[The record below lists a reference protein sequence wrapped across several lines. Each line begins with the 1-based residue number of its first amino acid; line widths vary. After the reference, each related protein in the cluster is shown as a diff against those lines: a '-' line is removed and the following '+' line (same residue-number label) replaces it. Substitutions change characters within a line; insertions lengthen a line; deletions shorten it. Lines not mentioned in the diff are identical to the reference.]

1 MTKITTMAV
10 PWISGDDGRTSQS
23 SRPTAEPQVPGATG
37 TYPTPS
43 AVATAR
49 ANTWGDR
56 CSGADA
62 DNVRRGQPAC
72 PQTDREGLDDRG

>member
-1 MTKITTMAV
+1 
-10 PWISGDDGRTSQS
+10 
-23 SRPTAEPQVPGATG
+23 VPGATG

-49 ANTWGDR
+49 ANTWGNR